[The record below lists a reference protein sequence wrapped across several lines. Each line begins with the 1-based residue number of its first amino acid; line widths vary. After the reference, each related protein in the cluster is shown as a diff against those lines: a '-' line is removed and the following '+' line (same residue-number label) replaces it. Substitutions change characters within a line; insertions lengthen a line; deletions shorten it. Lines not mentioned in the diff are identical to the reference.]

1 MRIGNSLGTLLLL
14 VLPTAAFAQGGY
26 GEPGDQSI
34 IRQTGFGWRN
44 QVVVPDGHCG
54 CSVPVRTDCYNQP
67 CCFRCGLRP
76 LCFLQRVHRMLDCLL
91 PCRRCCC
98 LPGGGL
104 LGGRCGGCCAPACC
118 SPGCSCSSS
127 LPGFSDPFID
137 DPLPP
142 KPIADPGTEVRYRP
156 AMNTPGTYVP
166 NSPTATSARPS
177 PYKVTR
183 PVQRTSRSAT
193 GLSVVEIPATPKPK
207 LARPPAEQSVL
218 RRASAEEPG
227 RLPSPDQTARP
238 IVRSQSPEDATDY
251 AIPHNPLRS
260 R

>member
-1 MRIGNSLGTLLLL
+1 MRIGASLGTLLLL
-14 VLPTAAFAQGGY
+14 VLPVAAFAQGGY
-26 GEPGDQSI
+26 GEPGEESI

-54 CSVPVRTDCYNQP
+54 CAMPVRADCYDQP

-91 PCRRCCC
+91 PCRKCCC
-98 LPGGGL
+98 LPGGCL
-104 LGGRCGGCCAPACC
+104 LGGRCGGGCASACGA
-118 SPGCSCSSS
+118 PGCSCSSG

-156 AMNTPGTYVP
+156 SRNNYVP
-166 NSPTATSARPS
+166 SSPTAGANRGS
-177 PYKVTR
+177 PYKVTHPAPRSSR
-183 PVQRTSRSAT
+183 PISGMTVH
-193 GLSVVEIPATPKPK
+193 EIPAAPKPK
-207 LARPPAEQSVL
+207 LARPTVEQSVL
-218 RRASAEEPG
+218 RRASAEEPA
-227 RLPSPDQTARP
+227 RLPSPAETARP
-238 IVRSQSPEDATDY
+238 IVRSQSPEETNDD
-251 AIPHNPLRS
+251 AIPHNPLRN

>member
-1 MRIGNSLGTLLLL
+1 MRIGASLGTLLWL
-14 VLPTAAFAQGGY
+14 VLPAIALAQGGY
-26 GEPGDQSI
+26 GEPGEQSI

-44 QVVVPDGHCG
+44 QVIVPDGHCG
-54 CSVPVRTDCYNQP
+54 CAMPVRTDCYDQP

-91 PCRRCCC
+91 PCRKCCC

-104 LGGRCGGCCAPACC
+104 LGGRCGGGCCAPACC
-118 SPGCSCSSS
+118 APACSCSSS

-156 AMNTPGTYVP
+156 ARSAYVP
-166 NSPTATSARPS
+166 NSPTASAPRQSS
-177 PYKVTR
+177 PYKVTH
-183 PVQRTSRSAT
+183 PAQRASRTAS
-193 GLSVVEIPATPKPK
+193 GLTVVEIPATPKPK
-207 LARPPAEQSVL
+207 LARPTVQQSVL
-218 RRASAEEPG
+218 RRASAEEPA
-227 RLPSPDQTARP
+227 RLPSPEETARP
-238 IVRSQSPEDATDY
+238 IVRSQSPEETADY